1 MLKIAILYVC
11 VGSYTVFWDDF
22 YKSFEE
28 KFIPNAVKEY
38 FVFTDSKD
46 LFDCQN
52 NRVHLIKQ
60 EKSWMAGKYII
71 PISDVFNTKRKSK
84 AV

>member
-46 LFDCQN
+46 RGPARCPP
-52 NRVHLIKQ
+52 R
-60 EKSWMAGKYII
+60 
-71 PISDVFNTKRKSK
+71 
-84 AV
+84 